1 MSYLQISL
9 NDSGKTKQ
17 SAPCPKCGQQ
27 ISPYYLSPAKL
38 EDGRTLLVNRCLS
51 CGFFGE
57 END

>member
-1 MSYLQISL
+1 MLLTQTINKAEVKGPVICSQCS
-9 NDSGKTKQ
+9 Q
-17 SAPCPKCGQQ
+17 M
-27 ISPYYLSPAKL
+27 ISPYYLSPVKL

>member
-1 MSYLQISL
+1 MSYLQMSTGL
-9 NDSGKTKQ
+9 DGTVKQ

-27 ISPYYLSPAKL
+27 ISPYYLSPVKL